1 MKFDGERL
9 HDMRIAKGISQ
20 DTLAEMVGTS
30 RVCISNWEK
39 NINQPALE
47 SIGKL
52 GEALGVAGTFFIKE
66 G

>member
-9 HDMRIAKGISQ
+9 HDMRKARNMSQ
-20 DTLAEMVGTS
+20 DELAEKVGTS

-52 GEALGVAGTFFIKE
+52 GEALGVSGMFFIKE
-66 G
+66 A